1 MKGEVTITT
10 IGLAL
15 LGAIAILI
23 VWGAFAKVFGAFFS
37 NEDTCKDSE
46 NTFNVLTQFVE
57 KYVDGTYTVEQSLP
71 LHLGEECVV
80 IGFSK
85 EDKIDLVSRPN
96 SCIGESC
103 LCLCSFDKEKSGED
117 AFNCNLDNQCK
128 PFDIKYFKG
137 GSDGKV
143 KIEKFSDELDAR
155 IVYLNREEETITIT
169 TSPHVLN
176 KFEISDINNKA
187 YIFFDTLLEQGSGL
201 YQPTGIF
208 DQANYVRVIDDKT
221 NLNILTYN
229 GLTPIAQNDLIFSG
243 NLYYVSV
250 IDTNFPRGICLDTFP
265 HHCVTV
271 SGVKFMFTLVDVP
284 NFYFNYVNLNYGNPY
299 QRYNPNSDEFGVDIG
314 EGYIY
319 YDGTDFYGFNF
330 ATTDRQTLEQFINV
344 VGGIKDTK
352 KDTEPIVDPTYGA
365 DYVFNSDYDLE
376 NQKEVVQQAEKIGVP
391 TQLAL
396 GLSLY
401 ESGRFEHI
409 VKGEVLIGSDKHGY
423 GLMQIDDRFH
433 PGCFENPFFE
443 DRGICDKADSC
454 SSSDVKELSCNIG
467 AGLTLLRDNYDKC
480 LSIKGKTYQ
489 CHELNVRYYGWD
501 CALRFYNGW
510 GCNYPGV
517 EEYVTRVK
525 EKMKEFEPKVV

>member
-1 MKGEVTITT
+1 MFWLLNKKGFSELLKGILVVVLIIFSLFAFKGPIIDGFNSVFKLVISEKGELKTDDS
-10 IGLAL
+10 AL
-15 LGAIAILI
+15 EVLRGAY
-23 VWGAFAKVFGAFFS
+23 
-37 NEDTCKDSE
+37 EHCKGEAGSE
-46 NTFNVLTQFVE
+46 
-57 KYVDGTYTVEQSLP
+57 
-71 LHLGEECVV
+71 
-80 IGFSK
+80 
-85 EDKIDLVSRPN
+85 
-96 SCIGESC
+96 
-103 LCLCSFDKEKSGED
+103 CLCSGGVNLVLSKNELVTVWDSGGGVLIESNQEGSSTVDSVTFCVAEHKRIKDTCSFVYD
-117 AFNCNLDNQCK
+117 ADAIFN
-128 PFDIKYFKG
+128 
-137 GSDGKV
+137 S
-143 KIEKFSDELDAR
+143 E
-155 IVYLNREEETITIT
+155 
-169 TSPHVLN
+169 
-176 KFEISDINNKA
+176 EISFSFLNSEWVYTSDTGVSINNKV
-187 YIFFDTLLEQGSGL
+187 YLFFNNILEQGSGL

-208 DQANYVRVIDDKT
+208 DEENYVRVVDEASDLK
-221 NLNILTYN
+221 LLTFK
-229 GLTPIAQNDLIFSG
+229 GVTSLVQNDLIFSG
-243 NLYYVSV
+243 KLYYVSV
-250 IDTNFPRGICLDTFP
+250 ITDSTTGFPRGECLDTFP
-265 HHCVTV
+265 YHCVTV
-271 SGVKFMFTLVDVP
+271 NEVKFMFTLVDVP
-284 NFYFNYVNLNYGNPY
+284 NFYFNYINLNYGNPY